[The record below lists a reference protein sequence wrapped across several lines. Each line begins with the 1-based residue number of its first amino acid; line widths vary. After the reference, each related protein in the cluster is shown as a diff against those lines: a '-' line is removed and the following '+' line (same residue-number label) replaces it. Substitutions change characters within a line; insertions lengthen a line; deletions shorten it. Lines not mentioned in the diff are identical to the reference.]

1 MRGKWSLMVVVG
13 LYASACL
20 STLRQTL
27 PLEFWF
33 QHSIS
38 LGSDWF
44 LQTSFQGC
52 VFFSQQPTLPTLSVV
67 QQPEKTANISRE
79 MTPEKRAQDST
90 LITHHYPELSN
101 ASDWLCR
108 MENLLQQIRSTTQIW
123 VVTHHQYGI
132 SAFVGKP
139 AVVQQNFSC
148 FKSKQSQS
156 EVLLP

>member
-52 VFFSQQPTLPTLSVV
+52 VFFSQQPTFPTLSVV
-67 QQPEKTANISRE
+67 QQPEKTANISCE

-101 ASDWLCR
+101 ASDLVVPHGKFASTNQKHCTDLGSDTSSVWNFC
-108 MENLLQQIRSTTQIW
+108 IRGET
-123 VVTHHQYGI
+123 
-132 SAFVGKP
+132 
-139 AVVQQNFSC
+139 SC
-148 FKSKQSQS
+148 GATKFQ
-156 EVLLP
+156 LF